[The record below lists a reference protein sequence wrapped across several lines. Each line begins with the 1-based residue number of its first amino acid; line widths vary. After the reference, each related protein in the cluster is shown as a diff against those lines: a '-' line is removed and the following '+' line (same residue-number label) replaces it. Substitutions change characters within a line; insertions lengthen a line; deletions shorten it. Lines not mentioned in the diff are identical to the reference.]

1 MTLLIKSAAKTT
13 VQFDANWKPI
23 MECAVGEVFE
33 LMAGVRLEPNPDPT
47 AEQSGEQTAMVGLAG
62 ALCGMTTLRCSQVT
76 STRLASLMLG
86 EEVAATPSTARDAV
100 GELCNMIAG
109 NFKAKISTLADH
121 CLLSVPTVITGENYS
136 LETSEPT
143 ERIVVTSTFEGQP
156 IWVSLII
163 HT

>member
-1 MTLLIKSAAKTT
+1 
-13 VQFDANWKPI
+13 
-23 MECAVGEVFE
+23 
-33 LMAGVRLEPNPDPT
+33 
-47 AEQSGEQTAMVGLAG
+47 
-62 ALCGMTTLRCSQVT
+62 
-76 STRLASLMLG
+76 
-86 EEVAATPSTARDAV
+86 
-100 GELCNMIAG
+100 MIAG